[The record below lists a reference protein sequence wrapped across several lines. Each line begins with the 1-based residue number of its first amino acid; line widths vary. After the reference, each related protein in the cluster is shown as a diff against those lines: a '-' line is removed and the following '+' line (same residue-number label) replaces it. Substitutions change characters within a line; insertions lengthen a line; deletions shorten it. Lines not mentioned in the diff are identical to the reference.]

1 MGLDLVCIGCLS
13 VDTTFRIPVFPRP
26 NSECFVEQMYT
37 THGGGA
43 ANVAAYSVFYGGLKA
58 GLVSKIGEGR
68 EGQELVKGVKQYG
81 VCTKGVSA
89 VQESMSTRIAV
100 IQSLEGIRTYL
111 VYLGAV
117 GSLSVADLPSEY
129 IAESKLFYVAPCT
142 PRIHKEFIKFGVR
155 NRKVIAF
162 NPGSVYF
169 QEGRKKDLMQLL
181 GYVDFLFV
189 NAPEALEYSGEKSLQ
204 AAGFAL
210 RRFGVKKVI
219 ITTGKSGCVVIS
231 EHESVSCQG
240 HQVEPVSQVGAG
252 DAFAAGFLA
261 EFLRT
266 SSIESAMKFGNSLAA
281 FAVTRP
287 SVRESTPD
295 RERFLQFLVR
305 NS

>member
-1 MGLDLVCIGCLS
+1 MEFDLVSIGCLS
-13 VDTTFRIPVFPRP
+13 IDTTFEIPVFPRP

-58 GLVSKIGEGR
+58 GLVSKIGADR
-68 EGQELVKGVKQYG
+68 EGKELVTRVKDYG
-81 VCTKGVSA
+81 VCTKGISA
-89 VQESMSTRIAV
+89 VQGSMSTRIAV
-100 IQSLEGIRTYL
+100 IRSLEGIRAYL

-117 GSLSVADLPSEY
+117 EGLSVADLPSEY
-129 IAESKLFYVAPCT
+129 IAGSKLFYVAPCT
-142 PRIHKEFIKFGVR
+142 PRVHKEFIEFGA
-155 NRKVIAF
+155 KHKKLIAF

-169 QEGRKKDLMQLL
+169 QEGYKKDLMQLL
-181 GYVDFLFV
+181 GRVDFLFV
-189 NAPEALEYSGEKSLQ
+189 NKPEALEYSGEKSLQ
-204 AAGFAL
+204 AAGLAL
-210 RRFGVKKVI
+210 QRFGAKKVI
-219 ITTGKSGCVVIS
+219 ITAGKLGCMVIC

-240 HQVEPVSQVGAG
+240 HQVEPVCQVGAG

-287 SVRESTPD
+287 SVRESAPD
-295 RERFLQFLVR
+295 RERFLQFLLR
-305 NS
+305 PS